1 MAKRVRICLELDE
14 HFVRL
19 LNAQAVGL
27 KGLGPDLN
35 RQHSPME
42 ALAVVVLAEARGAW
56 PEQVHLLTPPEWR
69 PHLGAVPRLRRVLT
83 EQGG

>member
-19 LNAQAVGL
+19 LNGQVGF
-27 KGLGPDLN
+27 KGLGPDLD

-42 ALAVVVLAEARGAW
+42 VLAVVVLAEARGAL
-56 PEQVHLLTPPEWR
+56 PEQVNLLTPPE
-69 PHLGAVPRLRRVLT
+69 
-83 EQGG
+83 